1 VQSLRPLLLPAAAM
15 ANLGNAYEQER
26 ELRILKNKEE
36 LRRLTQGCQLVTS
49 VRRRTGPAVHSG

>member
-1 VQSLRPLLLPAAAM
+1 M